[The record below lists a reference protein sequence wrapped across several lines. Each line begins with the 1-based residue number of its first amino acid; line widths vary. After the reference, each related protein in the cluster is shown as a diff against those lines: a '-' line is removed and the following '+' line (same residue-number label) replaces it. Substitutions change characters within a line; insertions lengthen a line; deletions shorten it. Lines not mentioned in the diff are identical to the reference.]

1 MASIVA
7 SIPTDVSVVLDDWVV
22 AGVALEAGVGQFEQ
36 VPSFICILAFS
47 RHNFFTEGFFENP
60 RVKSLRE
67 TREYRCLLVSMD
79 AEVARAGTDG
89 YTDRHTGR
97 LQ

>member
-1 MASIVA
+1 MTGLWKEWRLKRVSDNLNRSLASFAYWLFHAI
-7 SIPTDVSVVLDDWVV
+7 T
-22 AGVALEAGVGQFEQ
+22 
-36 VPSFICILAFS
+36 FS
-47 RHNFFTEGFFENP
+47 RKVFSKIHESKSK
-60 RVKSLRE
+60 KSLRE